1 MEHTKSSDNN
11 SFFDNVSK
19 SYKTLKEKTFGLTTG
34 FNRLRREDFF
44 KKLGGRITETPFNKN
59 NK

>member
-1 MEHTKSSDNN
+1 MEHTKPSGNN

-19 SYKTLKEKTFGLTTG
+19 SYKTLKEKTFELTTG
-34 FNRLRREDFF
+34 FNRLKREGFF
-44 KKLGGRITETPFNKN
+44 KKLGGRITKTPFSKN